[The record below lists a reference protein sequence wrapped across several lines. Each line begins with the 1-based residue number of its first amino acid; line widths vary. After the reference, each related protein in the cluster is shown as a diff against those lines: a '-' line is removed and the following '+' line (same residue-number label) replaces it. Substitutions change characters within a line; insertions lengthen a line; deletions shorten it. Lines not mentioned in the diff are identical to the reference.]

1 MMSQTGAQTITIYI
15 LSEYSKSKGNQ
26 KMKFD
31 QLIKYSMRNILL
43 QKPWRK
49 WGRETNSRHLFV
61 F

>member
-43 QKPWRK
+43 QKP
-49 WGRETNSRHLFV
+49 
-61 F
+61 